1 MFNKNLIN
9 LTKLYGEFSLLNFIN
24 IDIIPLIHIHNII
37 ILSGRSEKDSVYTNH
52 HRSQR
57 TY

>member
-24 IDIIPLIHIHNII
+24 IDIIPLIHIHNI
-37 ILSGRSEKDSVYTNH
+37 LSGRSEKDSVYTNH